1 MQRSLHMR
9 TLIFLLAV
17 TVIPAGSAVA
27 AQGRGQEK
35 KVEKAAKPDKAD
47 KADKDNGKHK
57 GAVPP
62 QVVVVDRDGHARV
75 IREYA
80 HAGSLPP
87 GLAKREALPPGLAKQ
102 LHENGELPPGLEKR
116 WVAVPQPWIGRL
128 PPVPAYYHRYF
139 AGDDLIVVDSRTNR
153 IAAIIRGV
161 LN

>member
-1 MQRSLHMR
+1 MR

-17 TVIPAGSAVA
+17 TLVPAGSAVA

-35 KVEKAAKPDKAD
+35 KVEKAAKPDKAEKAD
-47 KADKDNGKHK
+47 KTAKADKDTGKHK

-62 QVVVVDRDGHARV
+62 QVVVVDRDGHTRV
-75 IREYA
+75 IRDYA
-80 HAGSLPP
+80 HAGLPP
-87 GLAKREALPPGLAKQ
+87 GLAKRQSLPPGLRQQ

-128 PPVPAYYHRYF
+128 PPVPDYYRRYF

-153 IAAIIRGV
+153 IAAIIRDV

>member
-1 MQRSLHMR
+1 MR
-9 TLIFLLAV
+9 TLTLLVALALV
-17 TVIPAGSAVA
+17 PAGPAVA
-27 AQGRGQEK
+27 AQGRGHEK

-47 KADKDNGKHK
+47 KNAGKHK

-62 QVVVVDRDGHARV
+62 DVVVVDRDGHARV

-80 HAGSLPP
+80 HAGSRPP
-87 GLAKREALPPGLAKQ
+87 GLAQREALPPGLARQ

-128 PPVPAYYHRYF
+128 PPVPSYYRRYF

-153 IAAIIRGV
+153 IAAIIRDV

>member
-1 MQRSLHMR
+1 MSTTSLLYRWRRVMPFA
-9 TLIFLLAV
+9 LGAFAMLGLVLAFAPDA
-17 TVIPAGSAVA
+17 PAQA
-27 AQGRGQEK
+27 K
-35 KVEKAAKPDKAD
+35 KNADKAD
-47 KADKDNGKHK
+47 KADKDSGKHK

-153 IAAIIRGV
+153 IAAIIRDV